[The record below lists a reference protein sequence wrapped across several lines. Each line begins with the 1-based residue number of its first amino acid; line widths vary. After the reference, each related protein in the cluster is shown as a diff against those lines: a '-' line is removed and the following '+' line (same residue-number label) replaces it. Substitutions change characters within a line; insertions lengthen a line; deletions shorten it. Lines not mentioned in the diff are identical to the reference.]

1 MEETIKPNH
10 IAIIMDG
17 NRRWAVEKGMDKIDG
32 HKYGAQALE
41 NVAKYCNDIGIKYLT
56 VYAFSTEN
64 WNRSE
69 KEVSTLMVLLQKMAE
84 KYIAA
89 NLQNVKIKVIGDI
102 DTVPGMVK
110 NVIQK
115 LEAKTENNT
124 GLQLNIA
131 FNYGGRME
139 ITRAAKLIAEEVK
152 EGKLSVEDIN
162 EDTISNHLF
171 TAGIPDPDLVIRTSG
186 EVRTSNF
193 LPWQITY
200 SEFLFLDKYWP
211 DFGEK
216 DIDEAIEVF
225 ANRNRRK
232 GK

>member
-1 MEETIKPNH
+1 MEEIIKPNH

-17 NRRWAVEKGMDKIDG
+17 NRRWAIEKGMDKIDG

-41 NVAKYCNDIGIKYLT
+41 NVAKYCNEIGIKYLT

-152 EGKLSVEDIN
+152 EGKLAVEDIN

-216 DIDEAIEVF
+216 DIDDAIEVF

>member
-41 NVAKYCNDIGIKYLT
+41 NVAKYCNEIGIKYLT

-110 NVIQK
+110 NVIKK

-152 EGKLSVEDIN
+152 EGKLAVEDIN
-162 EDTISNHLF
+162 EDTITNHLF

-216 DIDEAIEVF
+216 DIDDAIEVF

>member
-41 NVAKYCNDIGIKYLT
+41 NVAKYCNEIGIKYLT

-152 EGKLSVEDIN
+152 EGKLAVEDIN

-216 DIDEAIEVF
+216 DIDDAIEVF

>member
-1 MEETIKPNH
+1 MEEKIIPNH

-41 NVAKYCNDIGIKYLT
+41 NTVKVCLEKGIKYIT

-69 KEVSTLMVLLQKMAE
+69 KEVSTLMFLLQKLAE

-89 NLQNVKIKVIGDI
+89 NLKEVKIKVIGDVEN
-102 DTVPGMVK
+102 VPGPVK
-110 NVIQK
+110 NVIKK
-115 LEAKTENNT
+115 LEDMTKDNQ
-124 GLQLNIA
+124 GIQLNIA
-131 FNYGGRME
+131 FNYGGRLE
-139 ITRAAKLIAEEVK
+139 IVRAAKLIAEEVK
-152 EGKLSVEDIN
+152 EGKLAVEDIN
-162 EDTISNHLF
+162 DEVFENHLF

-186 EVRTSNF
+186 ELRTSNF

-211 DFGEK
+211 DFGEE
-216 DIDEAIEVF
+216 DIDNAIEVY

>member
-17 NRRWAVEKGMDKIDG
+17 NRRWAVERGMDKIDG

-115 LEAKTENNT
+115 LETKTENNT

>member
-1 MEETIKPNH
+1 MEEKIIPNH

-17 NRRWAVEKGMDKIDG
+17 NRRWAVENGMDKIDG

-41 NVAKYCNDIGIKYLT
+41 NTVKYCLKKGIKYLT

-64 WNRSE
+64 RNRSE
-69 KEVSTLMVLLQKMAE
+69 KEVSTLMFLLQKLAE

-89 NLQNVKIKVIGDI
+89 NLKEVKIKVIGDI
-102 DTVPGMVK
+102 DRVPEVVK
-110 NVIQK
+110 NVIRK
-115 LEAKTENNT
+115 LEDMTKDNK
-124 GLQLNIA
+124 GIQLNIA
-131 FNYGGRME
+131 FNYGGRLE
-139 ITRAAKLIAEEVK
+139 IVRAAKLIAEEVK
-152 EGKLSVEDIN
+152 EGKLAVEDIN
-162 EDTISNHLF
+162 DEVFENHLF

-186 EVRTSNF
+186 ELRTSNF

-211 DFGEK
+211 DFGEE
-216 DIDEAIEVF
+216 DVDNAIEVF
-225 ANRNRRK
+225 SNRNRRK